1 VWFGAAGAMGRRDVF
16 AVRDEV
22 LSDGTNVCEALTAP
36 PVLLSATSAEW
47 VARARDSASGRRVK
61 ANPGAAEVW
70 LQERQNGAPWRE
82 RAERLQQIEDE
93 KAKKELFQKKLVL
106 LARQTTTGLSSVYNA
121 RFDSGELIP
130 VLKDAAEQVQS
141 GKAEPDAAA
150 LLMAVQRFDMRS
162 VSNLLKTYD
171 MDPPG
176 RPHLSITTRRPIR
189 PRP

>member
-1 VWFGAAGAMGRRDVF
+1 MGKRDVF

-36 PVLLSATSAEW
+36 PVLLSAIPAEW
-47 VARARDSASGRRVK
+47 VARARDTAPGRRVK

-106 LARQTTTGLSSVYNA
+106 LARQTTAGLNAVYNA
-121 RFDSGELIP
+121 RFDPGELIP
-130 VLKDAAEQVQS
+130 VLKDAAKQVQS

-150 LLMAVQRFDMRS
+150 LLKAVQRFDMRS
-162 VSNLLKTYD
+162 VSNLLKSYD
-171 MDPPG
+171 TDPPV

>member
-1 VWFGAAGAMGRRDVF
+1 MGRRDVF

-22 LSDGTNVCEALTAP
+22 LSDGTNVCEALTAA
-36 PVLLSATSAEW
+36 PVLLSATPAEW
-47 VARARDSASGRRVK
+47 VARARDSAPGRRVK

-93 KAKKELFQKKLVL
+93 KAKKELFQKKLAL

-130 VLKDAAEQVQS
+130 VLKDAAKQVQS

-150 LLMAVQRFDMRS
+150 LLKAVQRFDMRS

-171 MDPPG
+171 TDPPG